1 MVKPGDRVLTPD
13 RFTGTVVHVA
23 PRRHESGY
31 LPVIVKY
38 DPGQNG
44 TVVAEIGN
52 YPDTLLTPIPD
63 EEVPDRD

>member
-1 MVKPGDRVLTPD
+1 MKRGDRVLTPD
-13 RFTGTVVHVA
+13 RYTGTVVYVA
-23 PRRHESGY
+23 AQRSRNGY

-44 TVVAEIGN
+44 ATLANIGN

-63 EEVPDRD
+63 EEVDD

>member
-1 MVKPGDRVLTPD
+1 MKRGDRVLTPD
-13 RFTGTVVHVA
+13 RFMGTVVYVA
-23 PRRHESGY
+23 AQRSRNGY
-31 LPVIVKY
+31 LAVVVKY

>member
-31 LPVIVKY
+31 LPVVVQY
-38 DPGQNG
+38 DPGQDG
-44 TVVAEIGN
+44 LRLLDIGS
-52 YPDTLLTPIPD
+52 YPDDLLTPIPD